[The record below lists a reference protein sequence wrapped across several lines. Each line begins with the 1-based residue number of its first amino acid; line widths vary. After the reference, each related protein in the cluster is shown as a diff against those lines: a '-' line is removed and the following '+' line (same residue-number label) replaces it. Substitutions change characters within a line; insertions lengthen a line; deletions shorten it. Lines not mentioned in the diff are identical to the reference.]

1 MTNFISTTYLINTIN
16 FYNSSKLHITSPVK
30 VIGYSQTMT
39 VSSEIVPFI
48 NIYSISFISNN
59 LLYKT
64 NEKLIISSVH
74 TSYRKLLS
82 IGRPLQGQ
90 SCEEESGCKGLS
102 ISSLMKIRSVGVS
115 LDDSNCGHKLLS
127 SIKYCNI
134 STEACSCYNRE
145 KVIAFKVV

>member
-30 VIGYSQTMT
+30 VIGYTQTMT
-39 VSSEIVPFI
+39 VSSKIVPFI
-48 NIYSISFISNN
+48 HIYSISFVSNN

-64 NEKLIISSVH
+64 DEKLIVSSVH

-102 ISSLMKIRSVGVS
+102 ISSSMKVRSVVDR
-115 LDDSNCGHKLLS
+115 LYNLNCGPKLLS
-127 SIKYCNI
+127 SIKSRNI
-134 STEACSCYNRE
+134 LTEACSCYNRE

>member
-1 MTNFISTTYLINTIN
+1 MSYFVSTTYLVNTIN
-16 FYNSSKLHITSPVK
+16 FNNSSKFHKTSPVK

-39 VSSEIVPFI
+39 VSSKIVPFI

-59 LLYKT
+59 LVYKT
-64 NEKLIISSVH
+64 NNKLIINIAY

-82 IGRPLQGQ
+82 IGRPWQGQ
-90 SCEEESGCKGLS
+90 LSEEKSSVKGLS
-102 ISSLMKIRSVGVS
+102 ISSLIKVRSVSVN
-115 LDDSNCGHKLLS
+115 LFFSNCGHKLLS

-145 KVIAFKVV
+145 KLRKFC